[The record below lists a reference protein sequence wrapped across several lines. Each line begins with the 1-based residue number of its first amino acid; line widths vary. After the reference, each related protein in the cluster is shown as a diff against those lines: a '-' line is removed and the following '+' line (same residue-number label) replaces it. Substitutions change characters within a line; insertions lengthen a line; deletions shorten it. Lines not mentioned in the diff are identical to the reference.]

1 MSDHALP
8 RVSVI
13 VPCRNEERF
22 IRACLERILATT
34 YPADRLEILV
44 ADGRSDDATREIVT
58 ELAARHPH
66 LRLLDNPLRITP
78 AALNLAIRAARGEV
92 IVRMDAHAY
101 FPPEYITRLVTALD
115 ETGAEIVGGAIDTRP
130 ADATA
135 TAEAIALAMRHP
147 FGVGNSSF
155 RIGTAARR
163 PVDHIPF
170 FACRRALFD
179 RVGLFDEELL
189 RNQDGEFSSRVRRQG
204 GQIVLIPEA
213 RAEYFARDSLGKL
226 ARMFFQYGYYKV
238 LTAHK
243 LRRLMTVRQVVP
255 PVFLLALIIAAV
267 TTVWI
272 PAGGYALVTLVAS
285 YLAAVTV
292 ASLHAAR
299 GRSVRCAAVLL
310 AAFPIMHFG
319 HGIGQLRRALEL
331 MLPPRLQRR
340 ITVLVPLSR

>member
-1 MSDHALP
+1 MSDRALP
-8 RVSVI
+8 FVSVV

-22 IRACLERILATT
+22 IEPCLERILATT
-34 YPADRLEILV
+34 YPLDRLEILV

-58 ELAARHPH
+58 KLAARHPQ
-66 LRLLDNPLRITP
+66 LRLLDNPQRITP

-101 FPPEYITRLVTALD
+101 FPPEYIARLVAALE
-115 ETGAEIVGGAIDTRP
+115 ETGVEIVGGAIDTRP
-130 ADATA
+130 GNATA
-135 TAEAIALAMRHP
+135 TAEGIALAMRHP
-147 FGVGNSSF
+147 FGMGNSLF
-155 RIGTAARR
+155 RIGTPVRR
-163 PVDHIPF
+163 YVDHIPF

-179 RVGLFDEELL
+179 RVGFFDEELV

-204 GQIVLIPEA
+204 GRIMLIPDA

-255 PVFLLALIIAAV
+255 PVFLLALATAAI
-267 TTVWI
+267 TAIWM
-272 PAGGYALVTLVAS
+272 PAGGYALVALLGS
-285 YLAAVTV
+285 YLAAVSV

-299 GRSVRCAAVLL
+299 GHSARCVAVLF

-331 MLPPRLQRR
+331 MLPMRLQRR
-340 ITVLVPLSR
+340 TTVLVPLSR